1 MHTLVFGFNE
11 LTYCIFSSRQNDCT
25 IVYANL
31 HVCDCYLPLNNQ
43 KTYTN
48 TWHSQCVNLHPQVA
62 WVYNEILER
71 STSRVNN
78 KNYVKRAYRVCRFVR
93 CWKAPCSMLSNWLCC
108 RLLWKKYK
116 PVYLNGTEL
125 NTPQVE
131 TNNTHMCTHSAVT
144 TVTMSILISRLSSLH
159 WITCTTIHHNH
170 RFLHCVYILYPLNQT
185 LPLISTILEP

>member
-31 HVCDCYLPLNNQ
+31 HVSDCYLPLNNQ

-48 TWHSQCVNLHPQVA
+48 TTIRKPQVA

-78 KNYVKRAYRVCRFVR
+78 KI
-93 CWKAPCSMLSNWLCC
+93 ML
-108 RLLWKKYK
+108 R
-116 PVYLNGTEL
+116 EL
-125 NTPQVE
+125 TG
-131 TNNTHMCTHSAVT
+131 CAD
-144 TVTMSILISRLSSLH
+144 L
-159 WITCTTIHHNH
+159 
-170 RFLHCVYILYPLNQT
+170 
-185 LPLISTILEP
+185 